1 MQCTLIVV
9 LQGALARRLHL
20 SLGAR
25 RARQSTSLRGT
36 PPLNPNRE
44 GISESEAYR
53 DFTF

>member
-9 LQGALARRLHL
+9 LQGALQ
-20 SLGAR
+20 GACIFLWGHDVH
-25 RARQSTSLRGT
+25 ANQ
-36 PPLNPNRE
+36 PLNPNRE